1 MIGARWEHVIVVAVA
16 LHVPNRIDV
25 RLDTEF
31 DYVPDLE
38 ASQIFVYPN
47 AAQCPT
53 NRLQPSPRQRKND
66 IYNDNRYVFGF
77 DEESRLDRLRH
88 IFFEAVNEKLK
99 SKAFTRHDFFF
110 SYGPETPNP
119 NVHSIRAEILM
130 NAEVL
135 STIFGDS
142 ASIAFPKQQCGAVDA
157 ILLGK
162 WRLSLGTASREK
174 TPKGEIFFSA
184 FHSGTFNCD
193 AVVVFFRDENGLR
206 THLSVVKARDV
217 YRPGKRNFYWS
228 TTKNGHILEKRIRID
243 HSNYSGVREEIIRRL
258 NECLSSS

>member
-47 AAQCPT
+47 AAQCPRNT
-53 NRLQPSPRQRKND
+53 LEPYGRTKKND

-77 DEESRLDRLRH
+77 DEESRLDRLRQ
-88 IFFEAVNEKLK
+88 IFFEAVDEKLK
-99 SKAFTRHDFFF
+99 STEFTRHDFCFT
-110 SYGPETPNP
+110 YGPGTPNP
-119 NVHSIRAEILM
+119 NVNSIRAEKLI

-142 ASIAFPKQQCGAVDA
+142 ASIAFPKQYGAIDA

-162 WRLSLGTASREK
+162 WRLSLKTAKRRC
-174 TPKGEIFFSA
+174 KGEITFSA

-206 THLSVVKARDV
+206 THLSVVKASDV
-217 YRPGKRNFYWS
+217 YRPGSRHFYWS
-228 TTKNGHILEKRIRID
+228 PTKNAHVLEKRIRID
-243 HSNYSGVREEIIRRL
+243 HSNYSGVRDEIIRRL
-258 NECLSSS
+258 NECISSS